1 MTVNIAHLYP
11 DLLNLYGDKGNI
23 LSLKYRL
30 LWRGIEAAV
39 REYKVEEDIDFEN
52 TDIIYIGGGTD
63 KEQTVTLKR
72 LLEMKEQL
80 VSFVE
85 NGGTVIG
92 VCGGY
97 HILGKQFVTENETLD
112 GLGILNITTK
122 KSDKRY
128 VGNVILDTDFL
139 DMPIVG
145 FENHSTVTETGDL
158 KPLGKVTFGNGV
170 TEGVIYKNVLG
181 TNLHGPLLPKNP
193 KLCDYILQKTLEN
206 KNSEVT
212 LTPLN
217 DDIENDA
224 NNYIINRFIK

>member
-1 MTVNIAHLYP
+1 M
-11 DLLNLYGDKGNI
+11 
-23 LSLKYRL
+23 
-30 LWRGIEAAV
+30 
-39 REYKVEEDIDFEN
+39 
-52 TDIIYIGGGTD
+52 
-63 KEQTVTLKR
+63 
-72 LLEMKEQL
+72 
-80 VSFVE
+80 
-85 NGGTVIG
+85 

-139 DMPIVG
+139 EMPVVG
-145 FENHSTVTETGDL
+145 FENHSTVTDIGSL
-158 KPLGKVTFGNGV
+158 KPLGKVTFGSGV

-193 KLCDYILQKTLEN
+193 RLCDYILQKTLEN

-224 NNYIINRFIK
+224 NNYIVERFSK